1 MRYAYFLLM
10 IMLFGC
16 VPSLVQREVVKPP
29 DTRDVTADPNTP
41 PFPPRSQI
49 IVNYDNSLDGQLDS
63 LARQVSMQ
71 LSRGTLTHIC
81 IKGFFDVKGRT
92 RRLEKYLEMEFTNRL
107 IRTGLFQIY
116 APEELEKLEPKMP
129 SPAEDF
135 PNAWENKPMP
145 MPDAPIDSIL
155 VGSTIDL
162 PQSVKVTVKLV
173 SSRTGAVFGA
183 ASVLLNKDS
192 TVDELL
198 RRPGTSVSVPWHN
211 ANYKTGDVIKVGEN
225 QFVELIPDE
234 YALYV
239 KQINFEFG
247 LFTSNVSSAEI
258 FLNNEYRVMRVD
270 DMISLSYDNDKCVLA
285 LRHIMDRTA
294 TFTFACLAKGE
305 SAPTDPF
312 SRVDAM
318 QPRQDAPKADE
329 SAGQANPDNGK
340 APSKGATTR
349 KTAAPNDQAKPD
361 QGKTA
366 NNGLAAKAA
375 PSSSARDAAKSPAST
390 ASSIDALE
398 NELSGSTLP
407 PLEGQQ

>member
-1 MRYAYFLLM
+1 MRYVYLLLL

-16 VPSLVQREVVKPP
+16 APSMIQREAVRPP
-29 DTRDVTADPNTP
+29 ETRDVAADSNTP
-41 PFPPRSQI
+41 PFPPRRQVL
-49 IVNYDNSLDGQLDS
+49 VNYDNSLDGQLDS
-63 LARQVSMQ
+63 LARQVAMQ
-71 LSRGTLTHIC
+71 LSRETLTHVC
-81 IKGFFDVKGRT
+81 IKGFSDVKGRT

-116 APEELEKLEPKMP
+116 APEDLEKLVP
-129 SPAEDF
+129 DGF
-135 PNAWENKPMP
+135 PNVWENRPLP
-145 MPDAPIDSIL
+145 VLDPLIDSIL
-155 VGSTIDL
+155 VGSTVDL

-198 RRPGTSVSVPWHN
+198 RKPGTSASIPWHN

-239 KQINFEFG
+239 KQVNFEFG

-270 DMISLSYDNDKCVLA
+270 DMISLSYDDDKCVLA

-305 SAPTDPF
+305 AAPTDPF
-312 SRVDAM
+312 SRVDALK
-318 QPRQDAPKADE
+318 PRQDAPTTTKSD
-329 SAGQANPDNGK
+329 GRANPENAA
-340 APSKGATTR
+340 APNKGAEIQ
-349 KTAAPNDQAKPD
+349 KTAALNDQTK
-361 QGKTA
+361 A
-366 NNGLAAKAA
+366 NNGNAMSSEQTTRTS
-375 PSSSARDAAKSPAST
+375 PSSRAREDKKFPAST

-398 NELSGSTLP
+398 NELSASTIP